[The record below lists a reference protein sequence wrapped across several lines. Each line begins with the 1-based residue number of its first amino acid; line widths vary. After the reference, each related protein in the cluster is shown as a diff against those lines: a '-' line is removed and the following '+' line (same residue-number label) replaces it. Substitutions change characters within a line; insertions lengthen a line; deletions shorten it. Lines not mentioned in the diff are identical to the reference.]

1 MNTLGQTAA
10 ARTGSSTP
18 PYVRIAQILGV
29 IDIAAPLVFSAWL
42 FFVLPWWGAA
52 ILTLLLAL
60 LSAAILEDLQGLYF
74 AGSRKRRNPRTAAWK
89 TVAWAAGI
97 LPGFIWMLISAG
109 MRDMEIVGRAIQN
122 GYPVSELPDPPVDYG
137 YNWATGLKMRDRHQD
152 VGGNFEGWDGSRIF
166 GVFNSHSD

>member
-60 LSAAILEDLQGLYF
+60 LSGAILEDLQGLYF

-109 MRDMEIVGRAIQN
+109 MSEVGLIAAAIEN
-122 GYPVSELPDPPVDYG
+122 GYPISEIEATQGNQKRRNRVNP
-137 YNWATGLKMRDRHQD
+137 ATGLPMMKGSIFD
-152 VGGNFEGWDGSRIF
+152 VGGHPWGTD
-166 GVFNSHSD
+166 